1 MVVGPDD
8 VGANVRTRRRRRGSD
23 LESSL
28 SPTDVA
34 LRPHRVRLEL
44 DTLVRWLNRRR
55 ECQMFAA
62 IRYYRTD
69 PDSIESVVRRV
80 KEGFVPIIRE
90 TPGFVS
96 YFVLAPRQGEI
107 VSVSVFEEQWG
118 AEESNMK
125 AEQWVRQNLSELL
138 PSPEFAE
145 GQVVVYE
152 AK

>member
-1 MVVGPDD
+1 
-8 VGANVRTRRRRRGSD
+8 
-23 LESSL
+23 
-28 SPTDVA
+28 
-34 LRPHRVRLEL
+34 
-44 DTLVRWLNRRR
+44 
-55 ECQMFAA
+55 MFAA

-96 YFVLAPRQGEI
+96 YFVLDPRQGEI
-107 VSVSVFEEQWG
+107 VSVSVFEEQFG
-118 AEESNMK
+118 AEESNTK
-125 AEQWVRQNLSELL
+125 AEEWVRQNLSELL

>member
-1 MVVGPDD
+1 LVVGPDD
-8 VGANVRTRRRRRGSD
+8 VGGKGWTPRRRRGSD
-23 LESSL
+23 LESGL

-34 LRPHRVRLEL
+34 IRPHRVRLEL
-44 DTLVRWLNRRR
+44 NSRVHWLNRRK
-55 ECQMFAA
+55 EYQMFAA

-69 PDSIESVVRRV
+69 PDSIESVVLRV
-80 KEGFVPIIRE
+80 KEDFVPIIRE

-107 VSVSVFEEQWG
+107 VSVSVFQEQRG
-118 AEESNMK
+118 AQESHMK
-125 AEQWVRQNLSELL
+125 AEEWVRQNLSELL

-152 AK
+152 AR

>member
-1 MVVGPDD
+1 
-8 VGANVRTRRRRRGSD
+8 
-23 LESSL
+23 
-28 SPTDVA
+28 
-34 LRPHRVRLEL
+34 
-44 DTLVRWLNRRR
+44 
-55 ECQMFAA
+55 MFAA

-80 KEGFVPIIRE
+80 KEGFVPIIKA

-96 YFVLAPRQGEI
+96 YFVLVPRQGEI
-107 VSVSVFEEQWG
+107 VSVSVFEEQRG
-118 AEESNMK
+118 AEESHLK
-125 AEQWVRQNLSELL
+125 AEEWVRQNLSELL